1 MNNMNNSFVPM
12 NMIPFIDSMRGS
24 TSNKPIPGGAIEVT
38 LEQVREM
45 FEALYEEENYIFE
58 YNQDYVC
65 HCSGEE
71 MADMWESFDE
81 ELVNNCFEDVK
92 NAPWFSVN
100 GLEIY
105 SLHENAI
112 GSDEEKNAIGS
123 DEEMFVYF
131 GSLTAERFYFR
142 LYSVEITIDAETGD
156 TRILSQGWPTKTQI
170 TFKFNRHK

>member
-1 MNNMNNSFVPM
+1 MGSSFVPM
-12 NMIPFIDSMRGS
+12 NMIPFIANMRGS
-24 TSNKPIPGGAIEVT
+24 TSNKPTPGGAIEVT

-65 HCSGEE
+65 RCSSEE

-81 ELVNNCFEDVK
+81 ELVNSCFEDVEK
-92 NAPWFSVN
+92 ASWFSVN

-105 SLHENAI
+105 YLHE
-112 GSDEEKNAIGS
+112 NAIGS

-131 GSLTAERFYFR
+131 GSLTAERFYFN